1 MRKSFFAICSILL
14 LLVVS
19 IAVLGQ
25 GCEPTGRG
33 YIVVAATLCDEPWQ
47 GALNYTL
54 TGANSTITYSAVAYS
69 FNVDPGTWTCEY
81 VSGGPPGAH
90 LESITP
96 DPTQEVAADGLIT
109 FTLNFE
115 LDQDAGIEFAGWTI
129 DGTPIEESGA
139 EYEEGVGWHVD
150 LELWSSPIHTIDVH
164 FKQWVDGCPER
175 VVAVNETSWLQ
186 ITQTEGPSAI
196 EVRVANN
203 LCAVDK
209 EPPPGGRLA
218 VKNSQVTS
226 FNGDPVEPPEWF
238 YLPDEPAVLDVE
250 TAWEL
255 EKCNNYTKSINWFS
269 MSDIMGFEPPPC
281 VLFHLVGP
289 ETSYPWY
296 EFTLIASAEVALVD
310 DEDVNPGNNYAEG
323 APLTILLATPW

>member
-1 MRKSFFAICSILL
+1 
-14 LLVVS
+14 
-19 IAVLGQ
+19 
-25 GCEPTGRG
+25 
-33 YIVVAATLCDEPWQ
+33 
-47 GALNYTL
+47 
-54 TGANSTITYSAVAYS
+54 
-69 FNVDPGTWTCEY
+69 
-81 VSGGPPGAH
+81 
-90 LESITP
+90 
-96 DPTQEVAADGLIT
+96 
-109 FTLNFE
+109 
-115 LDQDAGIEFAGWTI
+115 
-129 DGTPIEESGA
+129 
-139 EYEEGVGWHVD
+139 
-150 LELWSSPIHTIDVH
+150 
-164 FKQWVDGCPER
+164 
-175 VVAVNETSWLQ
+175 
-186 ITQTEGPSAI
+186 
-196 EVRVANN
+196 

-238 YLPDEPAVLDVE
+238 HLPDEPAVLDVE

-269 MSDIMGFEPPPC
+269 ISDVITFVPPPC

-296 EFTLIASAEVALVD
+296 EFRLIASAEVALVD